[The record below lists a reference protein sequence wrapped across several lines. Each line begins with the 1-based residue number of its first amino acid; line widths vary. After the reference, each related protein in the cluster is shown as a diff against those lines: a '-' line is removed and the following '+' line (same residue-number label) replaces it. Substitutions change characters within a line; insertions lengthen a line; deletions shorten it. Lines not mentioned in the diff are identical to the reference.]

1 MLGRRRSW
9 TSCWRNWNPENKVTE
24 GDIDRMEALSAE
36 FRKFS
41 EDVEAG
47 RA

>member
-1 MLGRRRSW
+1 MAQ
-9 TSCWRNWNPENKVTE
+9 TE

-36 FRKFS
+36 CRKFS